1 LIYIDF
7 KIHDFKNIIL
17 EFGSKEM
24 SYSECLPL
32 VKQLNHSEK
41 LKLAQWLIQVIAQE
55 EGIFADET
63 DYVLNN
69 PILMAQIELSE
80 STHQQGYQPTTEEL
94 DEILSV

>member
-1 LIYIDF
+1 
-7 KIHDFKNIIL
+7 
-17 EFGSKEM
+17 M
-24 SYSECLPL
+24 SYSECVPL

-55 EGIFADET
+55 EGIFAYET

>member
-1 LIYIDF
+1 
-7 KIHDFKNIIL
+7 
-17 EFGSKEM
+17 M
-24 SYSECLPL
+24 

-55 EGIFADET
+55 EGIFANET